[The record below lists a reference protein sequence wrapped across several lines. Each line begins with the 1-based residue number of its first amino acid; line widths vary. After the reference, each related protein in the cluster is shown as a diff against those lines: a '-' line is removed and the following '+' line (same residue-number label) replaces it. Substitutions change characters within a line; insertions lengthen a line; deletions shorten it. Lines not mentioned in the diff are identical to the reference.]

1 VNGLLPFIS
10 THRKKSMSN
19 PISTLGDD
27 ASSLASSVANS
38 TEHAIRNTQRAAQQG
53 INQLASNL
61 DGARSQTSNALHHL
75 VSDTEA
81 LAHRGMDAVRDGADQ
96 LREKSLHV
104 KDATT
109 SYIQH
114 EPVKSMLMAAA
125 VGAAL
130 MGLVALFSRNHG
142 GHGR

>member
-1 VNGLLPFIS
+1 MSSPVN
-10 THRKKSMSN
+10 
-19 PISTLGDD
+19 TLGDD
-27 ASSLASSVANS
+27 ASSLAASVANS
-38 TEHAIRNTQRAAQQG
+38 TEHAIRSAQQG
-53 INQLASNL
+53 IDQLANNL

-81 LAHRGMDAVRDGADQ
+81 LAHRGMDAVRDGAGQ

-104 KDATT
+104 KDATA

-130 MGLVALFSRNHG
+130 MGLVALFSRHHS
-142 GHGR
+142 GHNGR

>member
-1 VNGLLPFIS
+1 MNGLWPFTS
-10 THRKKSMSN
+10 TYRKHPMSN
-19 PISTLGDD
+19 PVNTLGDD
-27 ASSLASSVANS
+27 ASSLAASVANS
-38 TEHAIRNTQRAAQQG
+38 TEHAIRSTQRAAQQG
-53 INQLASNL
+53 IDQLANNL

-81 LAHRGMDAVRDGADQ
+81 LAHRGMDAVRDSAGQ

-104 KDATT
+104 KDATA

-130 MGLVALFSRNHG
+130 MGLVALFSRHHN
-142 GHGR
+142 GR

>member
-1 VNGLLPFIS
+1 
-10 THRKKSMSN
+10 MSN
-19 PISTLGDD
+19 PVTTLGDD
-27 ASSLASSVANS
+27 ASSLAASVANS

-53 INQLASNL
+53 IDQLANNL

-81 LAHRGMDAVRDGADQ
+81 LAHRGMDAVRDSAGQ

-104 KDATT
+104 KDATA

-130 MGLVALFSRNHG
+130 MGLVAQFSRHHS
-142 GHGR
+142 GHNGR

>member
-1 VNGLLPFIS
+1 MSSPVN
-10 THRKKSMSN
+10 
-19 PISTLGDD
+19 TLGDD
-27 ASSLASSVANS
+27 ASSLAASVANS
-38 TEHAIRNTQRAAQQG
+38 TEHAIRSAQQG
-53 INQLASNL
+53 IDQLANNL

-81 LAHRGMDAVRDGADQ
+81 LAHRGMDAVRDGAGQ

-104 KDATT
+104 KDATA

-130 MGLVALFSRNHG
+130 MGLVALFSRHHN
-142 GHGR
+142 GR